1 MREYDLC
8 TVRIKLEDGVV
19 YKFEM
24 SFEDYISFMR
34 DLKTKAFITIWKT
47 TFNKMH
53 ILTVES
59 DLSPHISMGVSDF
72 IHAQKEKVNGGYD
85 WREIAYNKWC
95 DTISFNNNKENDN

>member
-1 MREYDLC
+1 MRKDDLC
-8 TVRIKLEDGVV
+8 TVHIKLEDGVV
-19 YKFEM
+19 YEFEM

-59 DLSPHISMGVSDF
+59 DLSPHISMCVSDF
-72 IHAQKEKVNGGYD
+72 IHAQKEKVNNVA
-85 WREIAYNKWC
+85 WEFAYTKWC
-95 DTISFNNNKENDN
+95 SDLSLNSKR